1 MVAIGLLKG
10 NLVAEDYEDDVA
22 KDTRIDALREKMVI
36 NEDKRYSKDYL
47 EADKRSIANKI
58 QIHAKDATTSKK
70 LSTELISIGDITSS
84 IFGTSNVTNRDESYT
99 YVTDIKFQ
107 TSDLPKTGREE

>member
-1 MVAIGLLKG
+1 MSDQG
-10 NLVAEDYEDDVA
+10 
-22 KDTRIDALREKMVI
+22 
-36 NEDKRYSKDYL
+36 S
-47 EADKRSIANKI
+47 ANKI

-99 YVTDIKFQ
+99 YVTDIKFK
-107 TSDLPKTGREE
+107 TSDLPKTGREEYQKNITHAMGTKCR